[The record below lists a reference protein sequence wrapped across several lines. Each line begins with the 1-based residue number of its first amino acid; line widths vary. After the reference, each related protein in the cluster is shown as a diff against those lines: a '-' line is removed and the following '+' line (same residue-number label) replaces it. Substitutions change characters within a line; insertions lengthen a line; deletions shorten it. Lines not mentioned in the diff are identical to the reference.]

1 MKLTHTGRLPALAVA
16 VTVAISLGAGGAA
29 AHASTRGE
37 GTTTR
42 PVQRSWLDA
51 EGSTPSVLYGSTLFA
66 TWGTVTNGT
75 SSANAAEHR
84 SELTG
89 GHAGS
94 SNAAEAP
101 AYSSAASRR

>member
-1 MKLTHTGRLPALAVA
+1 MKRTHTNRLPAFAVA
-16 VTVAISLGAGGAA
+16 VAAAISLGAGCAA

-42 PVQRSWLDA
+42 GLHRSWHDA
-51 EGSTPSVLYGSTLFA
+51 EGSTGSILYGSTLFA

-101 AYSSAASRR
+101 AYSSAR